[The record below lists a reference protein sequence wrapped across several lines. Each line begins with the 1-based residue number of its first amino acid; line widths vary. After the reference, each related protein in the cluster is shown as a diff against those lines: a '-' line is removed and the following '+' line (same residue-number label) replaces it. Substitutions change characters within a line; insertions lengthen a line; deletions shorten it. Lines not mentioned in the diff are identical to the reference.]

1 MFVVIAVVIV
11 LVLARRRVCN
21 IRKES
26 SFYHHFCARA
36 HHHHHK
42 ATREDVVVVVH
53 HAASSSLSSSLR
65 FGDVVVVVR
74 RRRRR
79 RFVFRRCTRVEPPGR
94 RRRCI
99 IIYDWIPFDIC
110 VRARRERAPAADK
123 IDESASRNVKY
134 RVNHVRIRRTDEQRW
149 DWHAVYRVGET
160 VRQKWA
166 FRDRRV
172 HRRGEVRAAAAQ
184 RCATHTHVSSIVTS
198 RERRFC
204 KSPPPLTSP
213 VLRVLTVVIPFSFY
227 FCCTFCCYSI
237 GVKTNRSRTGSNTT
251 ETNTT
256 LNSSDCIDRTKI
268 TSDDT
273 Y

>member
-1 MFVVIAVVIV
+1 MFVVIEVVIV

-36 HHHHHK
+36 HHHHK

-65 FGDVVVVVR
+65 FGDVVIVR

-79 RFVFRRCTRVEPPGR
+79 RFVFRRCTRVEHGR

-123 IDESASRNVKY
+123 IDQPASRNVKY
-134 RVNHVRIRRTDEQRW
+134 RVNHVRIRRTNEQRR

-172 HRRGEVRAAAAQ
+172 HRRGEVRAAAA
-184 RCATHTHVSSIVTS
+184 
-198 RERRFC
+198 
-204 KSPPPLTSP
+204 
-213 VLRVLTVVIPFSFY
+213 
-227 FCCTFCCYSI
+227 
-237 GVKTNRSRTGSNTT
+237 
-251 ETNTT
+251 
-256 LNSSDCIDRTKI
+256 
-268 TSDDT
+268 
-273 Y
+273 